1 MGIKVNSVR
10 CETRKRAEGCMMGK
24 DIFLSLKN
32 HFMAWIGKPVG
43 STKPISSFK
52 VRTSYFGLL

>member
-1 MGIKVNSVR
+1 M
-10 CETRKRAEGCMMGK
+10 CK

-43 STKPISSFK
+43 STKPISCFK
-52 VRTSYFGLL
+52 VRTSYFGSLQLSKHELAQKLM